1 MSILISFLSFYFALS
16 NLVEFLNVEM
26 LLRMPE
32 VIHKVD
38 FEILKRILN
47 FRSAIKKVR
56 TCFSFHKKLVCSVK
70 ELHEI

>member
-47 FRSAIKKVR
+47 FRSAVKKVR
-56 TCFSFHKKLVCSVK
+56 SCISFHHNWLSSIKQLLEV
-70 ELHEI
+70 